1 MSSTLN
7 PSAKNFDDKILDAVT
22 SLSRQPR
29 LTIADVATAA
39 GLPLSITQHTVHT
52 LALTVG
58 AAVDVSDDGTLSY
71 RFPSDTRSRLARAS
85 LQASIRMAWQRAF
98 PFLFS
103 AVRVLF
109 GALLIISIVVT
120 FVAIAAL
127 SSAARSDDDRRD
139 ARRGGFL
146 PVRLFAPD
154 IFDVIFYS
162 RYRNAYYPRRQQY
175 DDYGRSGDQMSF
187 LEAVYSFVFGDGD
200 PNVVVE
206 DRRWKLIAALI
217 RANRGAVT
225 AEQLAPFL
233 DLPEGSKG
241 DDGHVVDEAFVLPVL
256 ERFGGYPEV
265 TDDGDIVYVFPS
277 LAVTGSR
284 GGGVEVM
291 GKGSANLV
299 ERELQLSK
307 ASMGQ
312 RAMVV
317 ALGVVNVVGVLT
329 LGVKLM
335 AVRAVTPDAVALVQM
350 IRGIYPALVGY
361 ATSFMAIPFL
371 RWLRMRGEN
380 SRIQQRNRDRE
391 MAAVRVSRPDREV
404 KRKLLAAERFKQKM
418 EIVREAD
425 VVYSSDKDVIDQRP
439 VQDKLQDDFDR
450 RLKGWSRKFW
460 VVRRGSRIGNLSPR
474 NQNWSRREQWDW
486 DGGVIIEL

>member
-7 PSAKNFDDKILDAVT
+7 PTSQNPDDKILAAIT

-29 LTIADVATAA
+29 LTVADVATAA
-39 GLPLSITQHTVHT
+39 GLPLSLTQHTVHT

-58 AAVDVSDDGTLSY
+58 AAVDVSDNGTLTY
-71 RFPSDTRSRLARAS
+71 RFPSDTRARLARSSLRAS
-85 LQASIRMAWQRAF
+85 LRMTWQRAF

-120 FVAIAAL
+120 FVAITAL

-139 ARRGGFL
+139 ARRGGFM

-154 IFDVIFYS
+154 IFDVMFYS
-162 RYRNAYYPRRQQY
+162 RYRNIYYPRRDEY
-175 DDYGRSGDQMSF
+175 DVRRSGDQMSF

-200 PNVVVE
+200 PNVAVE
-206 DRRWKLIAALI
+206 DRRWKMVAALI
-217 RANRGAVT
+217 RSNRGAVT

-233 DLPEGSKG
+233 DLPEGGKG
-241 DDGHVVDEAFVLPVL
+241 EVGNVVDEAFVLPAL

-277 LAVTGSR
+277 LAITGSR
-284 GGGVEVM
+284 GGGVEVV
-291 GKGSANLV
+291 GKGSASLM
-299 ERELQLSK
+299 ERELQLSR
-307 ASMGQ
+307 AGMGQ

-335 AVRAVTPDAVALVQM
+335 TVRAVTPDAMQLMQM
-350 IRGIYPALVGY
+350 IRGIFPALVGY
-361 ATSFMAIPFL
+361 ATSFVAIPLL
-371 RWLRMRGEN
+371 RWLRLKGEN
-380 SRIQQRNRDRE
+380 EHIRQRNRDRE
-391 MAAVRVSRPDREV
+391 VAAVRLSRPDTEIR
-404 KRKLLAAERFKQKM
+404 RKLMAAERFKQNM
-418 EIVREAD
+418 DVVREAD
-425 VVYSSDKDVIDQRP
+425 VVYSSDKDVIDQRS
-439 VQDKLQDDFDR
+439 VRDQLQEDFDR
-450 RLKGWSRKFW
+450 RMKG
-460 VVRRGSRIGNLSPR
+460 
-474 NQNWSRREQWDW
+474 
-486 DGGVIIEL
+486 